1 MFLSRE
7 RAFIARTRSYSR
19 RWKTCGILRETSCV
33 LGSLHGFSRK
43 RCASSVVDGRHCQ
56 RFVLNPF
63 RSARDA
69 LIIVL
74 SMSMLK
80 YRIWGVRTER
90 QGRERCTRHLYFFRL
105 LLEYLLL
112 VCILPMLGA
121 AWLFASRVHE
131 RKANWCAIGVFHG
144 RTAGSL
150 ESIQSDEDR
159 CNRFM
164 TGAFACYLFVRQNSG
179 VYIATPTRTGK
190 NSLWVIAL
198 WW

>member
-33 LGSLHGFSRK
+33 LGSLTDFRE
-43 RCASSVVDGRHCQ
+43 SVVLLPLSMGGTASVSFLTLSAR
-56 RFVLNPF
+56 
-63 RSARDA
+63 ARDA

-179 VYIATPTRTGK
+179 VYIATPTRTSK
-190 NSLWVIAL
+190 NSL
-198 WW
+198 